1 MTYCYSIISH
11 RATSSSHL
19 CNMQQKPLRSVA
31 LLLAG
36 IAGAMAQATT
46 KANPLNDFIVSVT
59 AAAADINSAA
69 AKETQASSTSPSSTS
84 PTPAAATSASPS
96 AAPHHSGLNRTTLI
110 VAIVCAVIGAL
121 LIGLLVGLCCWCLA
135 RRRRRRRR
143 NATNQP
149 IDEEVKTW
157 RSHEPKQPGRD
168 YSPHRTSHVSMEQQ
182 PMIPPAAKAPDMH
195 QHPALRNNS
204 NAENPFVPMPPSPRR
219 QAPNSRAGLTDGTV
233 PGAHPYVLPEA
244 QRLHKPRSRSNS
256 RPRTAS
262 NPALPTTNTRSRPST
277 PFGLS
282 GIGQPYEDMHV
293 HVLQTDHPSHELRQS
308 LQYREP
314 FASPPT
320 EPIHRYDTPPVGSAS
335 PNPLAQHPH
344 RSSTASASNYN
355 ASTSNNVNTAAPHST
370 VSSNSSTEG
379 STSADDWR
387 YNKASTTFAGVPPWE
402 QRQHRYSNSPTS
414 SARQHDL
421 PAAPPIPW
429 DDREARYQ
437 SPSHSPRQSRD
448 WKRGSGGVTPTGP
461 TGSGYVEGARRNS
474 RSPATS
480 INGQPR
486 RLRFSDLTAEDVGHG
501 AAYRHSQGV
510 GEAL

>member
-1 MTYCYSIISH
+1 MQH
-11 RATSSSHL
+11 NHL
-19 CNMQQKPLRSVA
+19 HSAA
-31 LLLAG
+31 LLLAS
-36 IAGAMAQATT
+36 IAGVMSQATT
-46 KANPLNDFIVSVT
+46 SVIPLNEFIGSVNS
-59 AAAADINSAA
+59 AAADINSAA
-69 AKETQASSTSPSSTS
+69 ARETPASSPSSSSTT

-96 AAPHHSGLNRTTLI
+96 AAPSDGGINRTTLI
-110 VAIVCAVIGAL
+110 VAIVCAIVGAL
-121 LIGLLVGLCCWCLA
+121 LIALLVGLCCWCLA
-135 RRRRRRRR
+135 RRRRRRRLDT
-143 NATNQP
+143 AHQP

-157 RSHEPKQPGRD
+157 RSNEPKQPGRD
-168 YSPHRTSHVSMEQQ
+168 YSPHRSSHMSMEQQ
-182 PMIPPAAKAPDMH
+182 PMIPPTAKAPDMQ

-204 NAENPFVPMPPSPRR
+204 NAENPFVPTPPSPRR

-233 PGAHPYVLPEA
+233 PGEHPYVLPEA
-244 QRLHKPRSRSNS
+244 QRLHKSRSRSNS
-256 RPRTAS
+256 RPRNGS
-262 NPALPTTNTRSRPST
+262 NPALPTTNTTSRPST

-282 GIGQPYEDMHV
+282 GIGRPYEDMHV
-293 HVLQTDHPSHELRQS
+293 HVLQTDHPSSELRQP
-308 LQYREP
+308 LQHREP
-314 FASPPT
+314 ITSPPS

-335 PNPLAQHPH
+335 YNPLAQHPH
-344 RSSTASASNYN
+344 PSSTAQASNPN
-355 ASTSNNVNTAAPHST
+355 TSTSNNVNMNATHST
-370 VSSNSSTEG
+370 ASSNSSTEG

-402 QRQHRYSNSPTS
+402 QRQHRYSNSPSS
-414 SARQHDL
+414 SARQNDM

-448 WKRGSGGVTPTGP
+448 WKRGSGGTAPTAP

-486 RLRFSDLTAEDVGHG
+486 RLRFSDLTAEDVGNG
-501 AAYRHSQGV
+501 GVYRHSQGV

>member
-1 MTYCYSIISH
+1 
-11 RATSSSHL
+11 
-19 CNMQQKPLRSVA
+19 MQQKPLHSVA

-46 KANPLNDFIVSVT
+46 KVNPLNEFIGSVT

-69 AKETQASSTSPSSTS
+69 AKETPASSSSPASTS
-84 PTPAAATSASPS
+84 PTQAAATSASPS
-96 AAPHHSGLNRTTLI
+96 AAPQHSGVNRTTLN

-121 LIGLLVGLCCWCLA
+121 LIGLLAGLCCWCLA
-135 RRRRRRRR
+135 RRRRRRR
-143 NATNQP
+143 NTTHQP
-149 IDEEVKTW
+149 IDDEVKTW

-219 QAPNSRAGLTDGTV
+219 SAPNSRAGLTDGTV
-233 PGAHPYVLPEA
+233 PGADPYVLPEA

-256 RPRTAS
+256 RARTAS
-262 NPALPTTNTRSRPST
+262 NPALPTANTTSRPST

-308 LQYREP
+308 LQHREP
-314 FASPPT
+314 IAPPPA
-320 EPIHRYDTPPVGSAS
+320 EPIHRYDTPPMGSAS
-335 PNPLAQHPH
+335 HNPLAQHPH

-355 ASTSNNVNTAAPHST
+355 ASTSNNVNTAATNST

-387 YNKASTTFAGVPPWE
+387 YNKGSTTFAGVPPWE
-402 QRQHRYSNSPTS
+402 QRQHRYSNSPTG
-414 SARQHDL
+414 SARQNDM

-448 WKRGSGGVTPTGP
+448 QKRGNGGVTPTGP
-461 TGSGYVEGARRNS
+461 TGSGYVEGARRHS

-486 RLRFSDLTAEDVGHG
+486 RLRFSDLTAEDVGNG
-501 AAYRHSQGV
+501 GVYRHSQGV